1 MDEKRRLSIHTEH
14 AKLKLKET
22 ASLEHSPEVAER
34 ITRETIAQAVSDHY
48 QVSEYLE
55 DWDAWETAIHA
66 RPGTDNMADRSH
78 CRTCKALVMAPLNWT
93 ERVTCV
99 APTHEA
105 TKCGG
110 TCQRNSTPHLHLLR

>member
-34 ITRETIAQAVSDHY
+34 VTRETIAQAVSDHY

-99 APTHEA
+99 APYA
-105 TKCGG
+105 
-110 TCQRNSTPHLHLLR
+110 RNDQMRRHVPKEQHPHLHLLR